1 MVLSVM
7 NERWEFPWLSLV
19 ALLASLCVVFYTT
32 KLSFKSNSDF
42 LDKEFEKERGRMGSK
57 FEYRRIEGGLLAGVL
72 VRLLIATEER
82 LEELDQSGRASYNL
96 KYAFAFLLWIPTSWF
111 MSGIILFNWFG
122 F

>member
-19 ALLASLCVVFYTT
+19 SLLASLCVVFYTT

-96 KYAFAFLLWIPTSWF
+96 KYAFAFSLWIPTSWF